1 MSKELNI
8 LQAIEM
14 PVGTEFKILNAGK
27 DDENSAYSKTAIV
40 SVSECNSKI
49 LLGDGVDEFGFN
61 DYIAGL
67 KFEVI
72 QKPVSFMEAIKT
84 GHRIKVEHNLIE
96 DILLNKADEYFRS
109 DSSHNRKALE
119 RFRNKEFM
127 SANYLFSALG
137 YLFDNLEI
145 AEIIADGKWYI
156 EEE

>member
-27 DDENSAYSKTAIV
+27 DYENSAYSKTAIV

-72 QKPVSFMEAIKT
+72 QKPVSFMEALKS
-84 GHRIKVEHNLIE
+84 GKKLKVEHPLMSEIIE
-96 DILLNKADEYFRS
+96 TEI
-109 DSSHNRKALE
+109 
-119 RFRNKEFM
+119 KEFD
-127 SANYLFSALG
+127 SISWILFAITNENI
-137 YLFDNLEI
+137 DVR
-145 AEIIADGKWYI
+145 EIILNGKWYI

>member
-14 PVGTEFKILNAGK
+14 PVGTEFKILNAEK
-27 DDENSAYSKTAIV
+27 DDKNGAYSKTAIV

-72 QKPVSFMEAIKT
+72 QKPVSFEEAICSNR
-84 GHRIKVEHNLIE
+84 RIKVVVPKELNYKYKNGITC
-96 DILLNKADEYFRS
+96 LLN
-109 DSSHNRKALE
+109 NNWN
-119 RFRNKEFM
+119 NKYETVENILKM
-127 SANYLFSALG
+127 L
-137 YLFDNLEI
+137 
-145 AEIIADGKWYI
+145 AEHKKKEVLIKKCKWYI

>member
-72 QKPVSFMEAIKT
+72 QKPVSFEEAICSNK
-84 GHRIKVEHNLIE
+84 RIKVVVPKELNYKYKNGITC
-96 DILLNKADEYFRS
+96 LLN
-109 DSSHNRKALE
+109 NNWN
-119 RFRNKEFM
+119 NKYETVENILKM
-127 SANYLFSALG
+127 L
-137 YLFDNLEI
+137 
-145 AEIIADGKWYI
+145 AEHGKKEVLIKKCKWYI